1 MLNKIRYKYSKLK
14 SYKFNLNLKWL
25 ISFLSILFII
35 TLCNIYYIDVSKE
48 HNLKNLFKTYHS
60 FTRHTRS
67 LDDGAISKLEEF
79 QSLEDNHIKPFNA
92 ADMQNLQYKDNSN
105 VYFVNNQNKHD
116 FKHDID
122 LVKQKESYQQPLI
135 AKPLPTV
142 GGNENLDRDD
152 YFDNDKE
159 KNKKKKKMKEAD
171 FSEEKRLQYHSAVAD
186 QIFANNIRA
195 NLE

>member
-1 MLNKIRYKYSKLK
+1 MLNKIGYGYSKLK
-14 SYKFNLNLKWL
+14 NYEFSLNLKWL
-25 ISFLSILFII
+25 ISFLSILFVI
-35 TLCNIYYIDVSKE
+35 TLCNIYYIDISRE
-48 HNLKNLFKTYHS
+48 HNLKNLLKIHHS
-60 FTRHTRS
+60 FTRHKRS
-67 LDDGAISKLEEF
+67 LEDSTISKHEEF
-79 QSLEDNHIKPFNA
+79 ESLEDNFIKPFDKV
-92 ADMQNLQYKDNSN
+92 DMQNLQYKDNSN
-105 VYFVNNQNKHD
+105 VYFVNNEDKHD
-116 FKHDID
+116 SKHDID
-122 LVKQKESYQQPLI
+122 LIKQKESYQQPLI
-135 AKPLPTV
+135 AKPLPTI

>member
-1 MLNKIRYKYSKLK
+1 MLNKIRDEYFKLK
-14 SYKFNLNLKWL
+14 NYEFNLNLKWL

-35 TLCNIYYIDVSKE
+35 TLCNIYYIDISRE
-48 HNLKNLFKTYHS
+48 HNFKNLLKTHHS
-60 FTRHTRS
+60 FTRHKRS
-67 LDDGAISKLEEF
+67 LEVGATSKHEEF
-79 QSLEDNHIKPFNA
+79 ENLEDNHIKPFGEE
-92 ADMQNLQYKDNSN
+92 DIQNLQYKDNSN
-105 VYFVNNQNKHD
+105 VYFVNNENKHD
-116 FKHDID
+116 FKHGID

-152 YFDNDKE
+152 YFDNDQE

-171 FSEEKRLQYHSAVAD
+171 FSEEKRLHYHSAVAD

>member
-1 MLNKIRYKYSKLK
+1 MLNKIRYKYSELK

-35 TLCNIYYIDVSKE
+35 TLCNIYYIDISNE
-48 HNLKNLFKTYHS
+48 HNLKNLLKTYHS
-60 FTRHTRS
+60 FTRHKRS
-67 LDDGAISKLEEF
+67 LEDGTISKLEEF

-135 AKPLPTV
+135 AKPLPTI

-159 KNKKKKKMKEAD
+159 KNKKKKKMKDAD

>member
-1 MLNKIRYKYSKLK
+1 MLNKIRYGYSKLK
-14 SYKFNLNLKWL
+14 NYEFSLNLKWL
-25 ISFLSILFII
+25 ISFLSILFVI
-35 TLCNIYYIDVSKE
+35 TLCNIYYIDISRE
-48 HNLKNLFKTYHS
+48 HNLKNLLKIHHS
-60 FTRHTRS
+60 FTRHKRS
-67 LDDGAISKLEEF
+67 LEDGTISKHEEF
-79 QSLEDNHIKPFNA
+79 ESLEDNFIKPFDKA
-92 ADMQNLQYKDNSN
+92 YMQNLQYKDNSN
-105 VYFVNNQNKHD
+105 VYFVNNEDKHD
-116 FKHDID
+116 SKHDID
-122 LVKQKESYQQPLI
+122 LIKQKESYQQPLI
-135 AKPLPTV
+135 ANPLPTI